1 MIIYALAKKSDA
13 WSASLGIF
21 DSMAARPYGL
31 VMCCYRHRLYTTIDR
46 LVVQFRE
53 IHDRLPTLDTNQ
65 RLNQKLVGSDQPLFL
80 AVASGESRLIFY
92 GSPAFFSS
100 SANDVVR
107 TYFIYLIFKKK
118 KPTHIIDDIF
128 DFRLQWYYF
137 LIAQF
142 SIFPQFKF
150 SRFSLRKLPFWIL
163 VQKNTHMCWK
173 TSLLQE
179 YNGII

>member
-1 MIIYALAKKSDA
+1 MFSLEICNKLDNCAFWFKISPLCGGGGIRQKSGCFHRGNLLIFLFAFSLLFCQWRTFRCIFDAKQMIIYALAKKSDA

-80 AVASGESRLIFY
+80 AVASGEIDFLW
-92 GSPAFFSS
+92 FSS
-100 SANDVVR
+100 SK
-107 TYFIYLIFKKK
+107 FK
-118 KPTHIIDDIF
+118 
-128 DFRLQWYYF
+128 R
-137 LIAQF
+137 
-142 SIFPQFKF
+142 
-150 SRFSLRKLPFWIL
+150 
-163 VQKNTHMCWK
+163 
-173 TSLLQE
+173 
-179 YNGII
+179 